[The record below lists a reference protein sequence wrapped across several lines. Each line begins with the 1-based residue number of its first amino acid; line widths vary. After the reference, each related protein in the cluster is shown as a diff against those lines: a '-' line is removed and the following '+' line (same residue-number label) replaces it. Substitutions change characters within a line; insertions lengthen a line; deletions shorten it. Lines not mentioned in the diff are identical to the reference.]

1 MNSASYTI
9 GIMQPEWGEGKAQTL
24 TFIVTE
30 DCNLRCKYCYI
41 THKSK
46 NKVLNLDTAK
56 KFIDYVFSEEKLCHQ
71 EAVILDFIGGE
82 PFLETELIEEI
93 CDYFKLCAYEKK
105 SLWYW
110 KYRINVSTNGVNYG
124 DKEVQRF
131 IENNEGKLSI
141 GITIDGTK
149 EKHDLQR
156 VFPDGSGSYD
166 VIQKNLDL
174 WLNQFEGNTKV
185 TFSSDDL
192 KYLKDSIIHLWN
204 IGIPN
209 VAANVVYENVWKK
222 GDEEIFEQQ
231 LKALA
236 DYVIDNNLYDKY
248 YCSLFLEHIGAPY
261 EKEDLCNTSCGAG
274 KMLALSP
281 DGNIYPCMRYY
292 DYSLNKQKGYIIG
305 NVETGIDFEKLRAF
319 SLAMYKY
326 QCDDECLNC
335 PIARGCEFCQGFSYD
350 ESDTGTNFYK
360 TKYICKMH
368 KARVRA
374 NNYYFAKLYHKT
386 GIQRQNFYWKNNL
399 MFLLQDNYVSPCSYK
414 NINICEHE
422 MDTNVILKGLE
433 FAKNNFMKPIF
444 VHSKKIR
451 DIYLKDYSEIEVLHY
466 IPVEAYR
473 SDLPFYDYQ
482 LIVEYASIECMENV
496 PKQKNIIF
504 NIPEENIIDLSDCI
518 KYLLK
523 KSDRININI
532 QNISSKFD
540 YMEYERQLKQCLDIV
555 IEIFDRTKELKEI
568 NIITD
573 LFFINEHES
582 CQAGEKEFTLAPDGK
597 LYVCPAFYSDNMN
610 PIGDLEN
617 GFSFKNAHLYTPQY
631 MPLCQNCES
640 YQCENCKYINKKFT
654 YEINVSPSF
663 QCKKAQ
669 IEKNIVAQMKEKV
682 RFKTYNNRLEKSLYK
697 DPIEIFDKRL

>member
-1 MNSASYTI
+1 M
-9 GIMQPEWGEGKAQTL
+9 
-24 TFIVTE
+24 
-30 DCNLRCKYCYI
+30 
-41 THKSK
+41 
-46 NKVLNLDTAK
+46 
-56 KFIDYVFSEEKLCHQ
+56 
-71 EAVILDFIGGE
+71 
-82 PFLETELIEEI
+82 ETELIEEI